1 MAWTILS
8 SWFFGVFLTSLTGT
22 VSYFFWKLLEF
33 VMERKKQ
40 FRWIVFSGKLVIIFY
55 LVPVIYLYI
64 YFSELH
70 VDKNTYVRM
79 GFVSPILLYGAGIAF
94 FLWFVGF
101 CFGIFRYFIQKR
113 NLKLFVSCSVPADLQ
128 INRIKDEIEKR
139 LALKQSVAVRL
150 NYQCIVP
157 VVMGVRKPVILLPEQ
172 EYDQKKLRIILEHE
186 LMHVKHRDLFWK
198 HFLYWISKVH
208 WFNYSFKCL
217 TDDINGWNETYCDRD
232 ACYGEMSICTYE
244 EYFDTIL
251 ENARV
256 KSNEKLLFTMHLYE
270 NKKGIK
276 RRMVRMRHYH
286 ASKELRKVVV
296 ALLTVCFV
304 GVSSVT
310 AFAAGEGVMN
320 GYEALTDTTENIL
333 AETGVSG
340 EGETV
345 IPPGTDDG
353 IPEIEMPNRA
363 RTYMEWNIPGDTKY
377 KTGAFWVT
385 KGQKIAV
392 TALVSPTNK
401 FINMGIVEPD
411 GTRRQVSGMSALGH
425 TFEVNYT
432 GGYAVFV
439 ENRASSEIT
448 VQLMYAV
455 E

>member
-22 VSYFFWKLLEF
+22 VSCFFWKLLEF
-33 VMERKKQ
+33 VMEKKKQ

-64 YFSELH
+64 YFSEMLIAN
-70 VDKNTYVRM
+70 NTYMYTMV
-79 GFVSPILLYGAGIAF
+79 VTPVILYSIVAAF
-94 FLWFVGF
+94 LIWFVGF
-101 CFGIFRYFIQKR
+101 CVGILRYFMQKQ
-113 NLKLFVSCSVPADLQ
+113 NLKLFVSCSVPADLK

-139 LALKQSVAVRL
+139 LALKQSVAVRF
-150 NYQCIVP
+150 NSQCSVP

-232 ACYGEMSICTYE
+232 ACYGEMAICTYE

-256 KSNEKLLFTMHLYE
+256 KPTEKLLFTMYLYE

-310 AFAAGEGVMN
+310 AFAAGEGMLK
-320 GYEALTDTTENIL
+320 GYDALTDTTANKLTEADVTNDV
-333 AETGVSG
+333 ETI
-340 EGETV
+340 
-345 IPPGTDDG
+345 IPPGTDIG
-353 IPEIEMPNRA
+353 IIEIEVPART
-363 RTYMEWNIPGDTKY
+363 RTYMDWTIPGDTGY
-377 KTGAFWVT
+377 RTGPFWVT
-385 KGQKIAV
+385 KGKKIA
-392 TALVSPTNK
+392 TSALISPGNK
-401 FINMGIVEPD
+401 FINLGIIEPD
-411 GTRRQVSGMSALGH
+411 GTRRQVSGMSAVAH
-425 TFEVNYT
+425 TFDVNYT
-432 GGYAVFV
+432 GGYCVFV

-448 VQLMYAV
+448 VQLLYEAQ
-455 E
+455 